1 MVLGAETP
9 GVDELPDSTVSVKK
23 KKSPLDWKPVK
34 WFIKNWTGYDPKY
47 AVPSFYNWALQ
58 LQNTTSVEWLQTETP
73 EGMNLEMWSKWSNKI
88 GPYLGWRFLFYGMTI
103 DLNALGKS
111 SKRRNEFTLSINSNL
126 LNIDLI
132 RRRTGGDFGISKLDF
147 IDPYTREVT
156 DLRDLAELED
166 VGDLIQYDLTGF
178 NLNYFTN
185 HRKYSN
191 PAAFS
196 NGAIQLRSVG
206 SPIIGFGYTHH
217 KVRSDLSELTTNGAT
232 LSSLTYAL
240 LMDDE
245 NGQPLNNKP
254 EVQELFNKFS
264 EADLEAENA
273 DDVFDDFMVDFADV
287 MLPYFK
293 DNAAMKTLLVNRIPT
308 TTRIDDWHLQLG
320 YAYNIVFSR
329 RLMLGLSA
337 VFSPGIKRV
346 RANNYGSLTYRKAD
360 RLAGVIAHHP
370 DIFPNTPAS
379 GDYFRYSYDDSHVNL
394 NLFGKASLVWN
405 YNRWRAGVM
414 ASYSNY
420 YYSNNGMIVDNAYG
434 NVTAYVGYC
443 FGRKKEFRYNGKKRQ
458 DYINA
463 ALTKSQIEEMHDTMP
478 ASNLKDKWQKDAD
491 EEETPRY
498 HNDRFTLNIVGC
510 DLVQGPDNSYGSFT
524 IEDGFITPGQDS
536 DSRLTKGTTFYLDKN
551 GSFSLQ
557 AGHKSNFRAGNWLKK
572 ELNIDEIAQRWYPEM
587 LHYVVKG
594 KLTLYLRGRIFGTKK
609 PVKMEI
615 DNVCFSHGK
624 ETKDFMLLGIK
635 DFKSKSTFSI
645 DGRTEINDKTFRLYI
660 EQQKRNHKADVFIS
674 RIYKSNANWMERI
687 DGNKGIGRLS
697 IPGTHDSGT
706 SSLSESAALVD
717 ASHTQNFSMTDQL
730 SDGIRAFDIR
740 LKEDMHYGHT
750 FKCRDRFDSTMVA
763 WNKFLDEH
771 PSECIVAMVGSDEG
785 GKWSEKMKHNYSEII
800 RRYPH
805 RFIDKFDAKT
815 PLDDVRGKILVIRR
829 QDECPYGKLLRF
841 EDNAVF
847 EYDNFHVE
855 DVYKEHKT
863 YKKIKIVEQNIREA
877 YENEDPQKWYV
888 TFNSIAW
895 SPRRHIPYN
904 YAWGGKAKNI
914 RKPMNKT
921 LREIIE
927 LKGYSNFGMVFLDF
941 YNDHGENPQVVNTII
956 DSNFHMEEE

>member
-34 WFIKNWTGYDPKY
+34 WFIKNWTAYDPKY

-58 LQNTTSVEWLQTETP
+58 LQNTTSVEFLRTETP

-88 GPYLGWRFLFYGMTI
+88 GPYLGWRFLFYGMTV

-111 SKRRNEFTLSINSNL
+111 KKRRNEFTLSINSNL
-126 LNIDLI
+126 LNLDLI
-132 RRRTGGDFGISKLDF
+132 RRRTGGDFGISKLEF
-147 IDPYTREVT
+147 RDPANGTVT
-156 DLRDLAELED
+156 DFSEMADVYG

-185 HRKYSN
+185 HKKYSN

-206 SPIIGFGYTHH
+206 SPIVGLGYSYQ
-217 KVRSDLSELTTNGAT
+217 KVRSDLSELFTSIGTLQTLVDEDHLIDLLINSEDPEKALDLFDRIESADETNMET
-232 LSSLTYAL
+232 SENL
-240 LMDDE
+240 L
-245 NGQPLNNKP
+245 L
-254 EVQELFNKFS
+254 EL
-264 EADLEAENA
+264 A
-273 DDVFDDFMVDFADV
+273 DFMW
-287 MLPYFK
+287 P
-293 DNAAMKTLLVNRIPT
+293 AMKENKNLRTLFANHIPT
-308 TTRIDDWHLQLG
+308 TTKIYDWHLQLG
-320 YAYNIVFSR
+320 YAYNLVFSR
-329 RLMLGLSA
+329 RLMLGASL
-337 VFSPGIKRV
+337 VLSPGIKRV
-346 RANNYGSLTYRKAD
+346 KADNKASFTYRHSAGLAD
-360 RLAGVIAHHP
+360 LVNRKEPGYNLA
-370 DIFPNTPAS
+370 PNAFE
-379 GDYFRYSYDDSHVNL
+379 YQYDDNHVDL
-394 NLFGKASLVWN
+394 NIFAKASLVWN

-420 YYSNNGMIVDNAYG
+420 FYHNKGMMVDNAYG
-434 NVTAYVGYC
+434 NLTAYVGYC
-443 FGRKKEFRYNGKKRQ
+443 FGRKKEFRYNGAKRQ

-463 ALTKSQIEEMHDTMP
+463 ALTHSQIEEMHDTMP
-478 ASNLKDKWQKDAD
+478 ASNLKQAWQAKDED
-491 EEETPRY
+491 ETPRY
-498 HNDRFTLNIVGC
+498 HSDRFALNINGC
-510 DLVQGPDNSYGSFT
+510 DLVQGEDGSYGSFT

-536 DSRLTKGTTFYLDKN
+536 DNRLTKGTTFYLDKN
-551 GSFSLQ
+551 GTFSLQ

-572 ELNIDEIAQRWYPEM
+572 ELAIDEIAQRWYPEM

-594 KLTLYLRGRIFGTKK
+594 KLTLYLRGRIFGSKK
-609 PVKMEI
+609 PVKMEL

-624 ETKDFMLLGIK
+624 ETKNFMLMGIK
-635 DFKSKSTFSI
+635 GFKSKSTYSI
-645 DGRTEINDKTFRLYI
+645 DGRVQLNDKTFRVYI
-660 EQQKRNHKADVFIS
+660 EQQKRNHEADVFIS
-674 RIYKSNANWMERI
+674 RIYRSNANWMERI
-687 DGNKGIGRLS
+687 DGQKGIGRLS

-706 SSLSESAALVD
+706 SSLQETAALVD

-730 SDGIRAFDIR
+730 YDGIRAFDIR
-740 LKEDMHYGHT
+740 LKSDMHYGHT

-763 WNKFLDEH
+763 WDHFLDEH

-785 GKWSEKMKHNYSEII
+785 GKWSDEMKNNFNELI
-800 RRYPH
+800 RRYSH
-805 RFIDKFDAKT
+805 RFVEKFDAAT

-829 QDECPYGKLLRF
+829 QDECPFGKLLRF

-847 EYDNFHVE
+847 DYDGFHVE

-877 YENEDPQKWYV
+877 YENDDPQKWYV

-914 RKPMNKT
+914 RKPMNKS

-941 YNDHGENPQVVNTII
+941 YNDHGENPQVVNSII